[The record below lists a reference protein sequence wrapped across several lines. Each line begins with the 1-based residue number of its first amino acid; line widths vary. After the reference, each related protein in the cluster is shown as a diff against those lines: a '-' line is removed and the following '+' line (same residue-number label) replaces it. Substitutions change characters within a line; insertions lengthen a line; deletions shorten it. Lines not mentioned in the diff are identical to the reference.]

1 MRAIIA
7 FTLLVIG
14 PLIMNAQTKIILSN
28 GERTVKATLADN
40 NATRQLVSELHKG
53 SISID
58 MSEYG
63 GFEMVGALPWS
74 LPTENRQT
82 TTVPGD
88 IMLYQG
94 NNMVIFYGSNSWSY
108 TPLGKIEGATASSVK
123 DFLGSGSARLT
134 VSADTNSGVKNIL
147 NDGQSEDNTVY
158 DLTGNIVKEQ
168 DLTPGI
174 YIRNGKKFIAR

>member
-1 MRAIIA
+1 M
-7 FTLLVIG
+7 
-14 PLIMNAQTKIILSN
+14 MNAQTKILLTI
-28 GERTVKATLADN
+28 GEKTVKATLADN
-40 NATRQLVSELHKG
+40 NATRQLVSELQKG

-58 MSEYG
+58 MREYG

-82 TTVPGD
+82 TTNPGD

-123 DFLGSGSARLT
+123 DFLGSGNIKLT
-134 VSADTNSGVKNIL
+134 ISLEANSGFTDIYT
-147 NDGQSEDNTVY
+147 DAEEDDDIF
-158 DLTGNIVKEQ
+158 DLKGRKIDPRHLST
-168 DLTPGI
+168 GI
-174 YIRNGKKFIAR
+174 YIKSGRKFVIQ

>member
-1 MRAIIA
+1 MRIFVSI
-7 FTLLVIG
+7 TLFIVSS
-14 PLIMNAQTKIILSN
+14 LIMNAQTKIILTN
-28 GERTVKATLADN
+28 GEKTVKATLADN
-40 NATRQLVSELHKG
+40 NATRQLVSELQKG

-108 TPLGKIEGATASSVK
+108 TPLGKIEGATAASVK
-123 DFLGSGSARLT
+123 DFLGIGSARLT

-147 NDGQSEDNTVY
+147 NDGQSEENTVY

-174 YIRNGKKFIAR
+174 YIRNGKKFIVR